1 MDAREVQALQYEE
14 ASRIVER
21 IADLV
26 GPNDTV
32 LANQLYSASV
42 ALRAL
47 ARRWREE
54 VPS

>member
-1 MDAREVQALQYEE
+1 MDEHTVQALRYEQ
-14 ASRIVER
+14 ASQTVEH

-26 GPNDTV
+26 GPNDTE
-32 LANQLYSASV
+32 LANHLYSASV